1 MASDTTRPPI
11 NDPQTFAIIGAAF
24 EVHRVLGCG
33 FNEPVYREGFTN
45 ELRRRKLPF
54 AREVALPVYYKG
66 DLLPLHYRADFLCFD
81 DIIVELK
88 ALPAISPRDYAQLRN
103 YLHVARR
110 RRGLLLNFGAE
121 QLEYRRKDLTDAE
134 QRE

>member
-1 MASDTTRPPI
+1 MASDTNRPPI

-33 FNEPVYREGFTN
+33 FSKPVYREGFTN
-45 ELRRRKLPF
+45 ELRRRNLPF

-66 DLLPLHYRADFLCFD
+66 DLLPLHYRADFVCFG

-103 YLHVARR
+103 YVRVARR
-110 RRGLLLNFGAE
+110 RRGLLLNFGAAK
-121 QLEYRRKDLTDAE
+121 LEYRRKDLTDAE
-134 QRE
+134 HRE

>member
-1 MASDTTRPPI
+1 MASDINRPPI

-33 FNEPVYREGFTN
+33 FSEPVYREGFTN
-45 ELRRRKLPF
+45 ELLRRGLPF

-66 DLLPLHYRADFLCFD
+66 DVLPLHYRADFVCFD

-103 YLHVARR
+103 YVRVARR

-134 QRE
+134 HRE